1 MKKILLI
8 SALCLGLI
16 SANAQIS
23 LKGSKFYDNMSITL
37 KGAAV
42 QNFDGPHGYYKG
54 LYGDAAGTTGD
65 FGWHNGFWKN
75 MRANAGVEIRKQ
87 ITPCFGLG
95 IEGNAYF
102 NKRGTAFCGP
112 KNVVDMIYAG
122 AFGAFNLSNIFGGYK
137 GAPRF
142 FEIEAVYGA
151 GWMHAFT
158 PPSQCGDRNFV
169 TNIDWFK
176 QGQFL
181 GDRIFRANYGKFNA
195 IDEASDNL
203 FASKAGLNLNFNLG
217 EAKAWTVSLKPAV
230 LWYVKSPLPKYNS
243 QQALLELGAGIT
255 YHFKNSNGTHHFV
268 EVRPYD
274 QAEVD
279 GLNAQINDLR
289 AQLAKVKADLDDCL
303 AREPQTK
310 EVIKYVD
317 KVVYKDNTGSVRY
330 VHFKQGKSV
339 VTADQL
345 PNVQQVAAYL
355 NSHPEAK
362 VDIKGYASP
371 EGTKEINDR
380 LSKERAAAVKN
391 LLVNKYKVAADRI
404 STQGCGV
411 GDVFEQPE
419 WNRVSICTIDKA
431 Q

>member
-1 MKKILLI
+1 MKKVLLI
-8 SALCLGLI
+8 AALALGLV

-23 LKGSKFYDNMSITL
+23 LKGSKAFDNMSITL
-37 KGAAV
+37 KGAGV
-42 QNFDGPHGYYKG
+42 QNAYK
-54 LYGDAAGTTGD
+54 TGA
-65 FGWHNGFWKN
+65 FWKN
-75 MRANAGVEIRKQ
+75 MRPNAGLEIRKQ

-95 IEGNAYF
+95 IEGEAFF

-112 KNVVDMIYAG
+112 SNVVDMVYAG

-137 GAPRF
+137 GSPRV

-151 GWMHAFT
+151 GWLHAFT
-158 PPSQCGDRNFV
+158 PASQCGANHFWQRFEENGKGV
-169 TNIDWFK
+169 
-176 QGQFL
+176 QFIE
-181 GDRIFRANYGKFNA
+181 DRIFRADYGRFKA
-195 IDEASDNL
+195 IDEASDNV

-217 EAKAWTVSLKPAV
+217 AAKAWTVSLKPAV
-230 LWYVKSPLPKYNS
+230 LWYVKSPLPKYDRR
-243 QQALLELGAGIT
+243 QALLELGAGVT

-289 AQLAKVKADLDDCL
+289 AQLVKVQADLDDCL
-303 AREPQTK
+303 KREPQTK

-355 NSHPEAK
+355 KSHPEAK

-371 EGTKEINDR
+371 EGSKEINDK
-380 LSKERAAAVKN
+380 LSKDRAAAVKN
-391 LLVNKYKVAADRI
+391 LLVNKYKIAADRI
-404 STQGCGV
+404 ATQGCGV
-411 GDVFEQPE
+411 GDVFDQPE

-431 Q
+431 EK